1 MAGSSDDDIHQTHP
15 SLVPPDSQDFS
26 NLFNQLMD
34 PSSSSSF
41 NFSDPYP
48 PNPSTIS
55 YPPPHFSSSSSAQ
68 NDEGSELPSS
78 KAAPPPRSSSKR
90 SRAAEFH
97 NLSEKRR
104 RSKINEKLKALQNL
118 IPNSNKTDKASM
130 LDEAIEYL
138 KQLQL
143 QVQMLMVR
151 NGYSLHPMSLSG
163 GSRPTMFPQTELFNL
178 DEGNSGFHNSN
189 NAITPP
195 ANNEYFA
202 RQAFSFPEQCSMS
215 NQSVIIPS
223 ATNLASFDTSSS
235 FQTSIKDVFSHNNM
249 PQLIMDTTRI
259 GKTPSS
265 DVS

>member
-1 MAGSSDDDIHQTHP
+1 MAGSSSDDIMHQTHP
-15 SLVPPDSQDFS
+15 SIVPPDSQDFS
-26 NLFNQLMD
+26 NLLFNQLMD
-34 PSSSSSF
+34 PSSSSSSF
-41 NFSDPYP
+41 NFSDPF
-48 PNPSTIS
+48 PNPSTTIP
-55 YPPPHFSSSSSAQ
+55 YPPSHFTSSSTQ
-68 NDEGSELPSS
+68 NDEASELPSS
-78 KAAPPPRSSSKR
+78 KATPPPRSSSKR

-163 GSRPTMFPQTELFNL
+163 GPRPTMFSQTELLNL
-178 DEGNSGFHNSN
+178 DEGNIGFHNSI
-189 NAITPP
+189 NANDECFVRPG
-195 ANNEYFA
+195 
-202 RQAFSFPEQCSMS
+202 FSFPEQCSIS
-215 NQSVIIPS
+215 NQSVILPS
-223 ATNLASFDTSSS
+223 TTNIANFDASSS
-235 FQTSIKDVFSHNNM
+235 FQPSIKDVFCNNM
-249 PQLIMDTTRI
+249 PQLILDSTRI
-259 GKTPSS
+259 GKTPP